1 VLLSAICAL
10 LVAAPAHAAKPSRI
24 VFTLRYGIG
33 IVTFGAPASER
44 VIEAD
49 TATRIPRTPV
59 LSPNGDD
66 VAYGVYDPTHQTS
79 VLTVRDRHNRIIESL
94 PITLRGG
101 FSVAWSPDGHE
112 LAYTCSDGAIYSVTD
127 SFSGSQIP
135 TDNLCVMNLLTGTSR
150 VIATSTAAAS
160 LTGNPRLSWAP
171 DGTILA
177 SGRAASCNG
186 CSHEL
191 AAAESGHGQPLQ
203 PFLTNGSEYAQFS
216 PKGDRIVFQ
225 DDKGIAV
232 ANANGGD
239 VERIDAPALTDCS
252 ACRFAGP
259 AWSPDAKSLVM
270 SAKGDNGNLDLFEV
284 PLNGDKPKQLTTTT
298 PGDDET
304 FASWGP
310 PLSTCSVPN
319 VKGKK
324 LTQARRLVALA
335 GCTIGKVRGPKKT
348 KKVVKQSPRAGREVD
363 PGTKVDLTF
372 G

>member
-1 VLLSAICAL
+1 MRRRLAL
-10 LVAAPAHAAKPSRI
+10 LVPVICSLLIAAPAQAAKPSRI

-33 IVTFGAPASER
+33 LVTFGAPASER

-49 TATRIPRTPV
+49 TDSRIPSTPV
-59 LSPNGDD
+59 LSPNGEDI
-66 VAYGVYDPTHQTS
+66 AYGVYDPTHQAS
-79 VLTVRDRHNRIIESL
+79 FLTVRDRHSRIIESL
-94 PITLRGG
+94 PIRLGGG
-101 FSVAWSPDGHE
+101 FSVAWSPNGHE
-112 LAYTCSDGAIYSVTD
+112 LAYECTDGAIYAVTD
-127 SFSGSQIP
+127 SFTGDRIP
-135 TDNLCVMNLLTGTSR
+135 AGNLCVMQLLTGTSR
-150 VIATSTAAAS
+150 VIATSTAAGS
-160 LTGNPRLSWAP
+160 LTGNARLSWSP

-177 SGRAASCNG
+177 SGRSAGCNA
-186 CSHEL
+186 CLHEL
-191 AAAESGHGQPLQ
+191 AASESGRGQPLQ
-203 PFLTNGSEYAQFS
+203 LILGNGTRHAQFS

-225 DDKGIAV
+225 DDQGIAV

-239 VERIDAPALTDCS
+239 VERIDAPTRA
-252 ACRFAGP
+252 AGP

-284 PLNGDKPKQLTTTT
+284 GLSGGTPKQLTTTT

-310 PLSTCSVPN
+310 PLSTCSVPD
-319 VKGKK
+319 VKGTK

-335 GCTIGKVRGPKKT
+335 GCTIGRVKGPKT
-348 KKVVKQSPRAGREVD
+348 RKVVKQSPRARKEVD